1 MQCLLQS
8 ETVQDGSDQVGF
20 FGRCLQ
26 HGSGGKD
33 MVDGTPA
40 EVKDS
45 QPVTAR
51 ETCARTEVIF
61 QAVCALNLHKK

>member
-1 MQCLLQS
+1 M
-8 ETVQDGSDQVGF
+8 GF

-33 MVDGTPA
+33 MVDGTAA

-45 QPVTAR
+45 KPVTAR

-61 QAVCALNLHKK
+61 QAVCALHLHKK